1 MLSSLVHL
9 WLRGQ
14 LDYQQSVGQLGSG
27 VETGVRN
34 AFNVLETRIGK
45 ALEWQPRIW
54 FAIVDLRQNLDKL
67 PHEQ

>member
-34 AFNVLETRIGK
+34 ASNVLETRIGK

-54 FAIVDLRQNLDKL
+54 FAIVDLRQNLYKL